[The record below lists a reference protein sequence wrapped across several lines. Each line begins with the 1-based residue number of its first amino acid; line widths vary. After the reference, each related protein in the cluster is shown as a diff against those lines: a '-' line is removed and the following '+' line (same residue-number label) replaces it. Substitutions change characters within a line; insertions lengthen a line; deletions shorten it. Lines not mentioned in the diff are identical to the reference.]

1 MWIYFENPAGNWF
14 FHSPIALDETI
25 VPPDVPSYLSSQGT
39 LSERQDVA
47 IGVDTQQPNGHID
60 SNGEKWFNYPLMLHL
75 NLIWEV
81 EIPAWSAS
89 VFVFVLS
96 YLRDLYNVTPAF
108 MQSRDLCLTSQ
119 SSPLPGV
126 SVPTSL
132 RKCSWLPQK
141 LLSQALR
148 TVFLLILDS
157 FFGSRVTH
165 SHTRKCINI
174 ACPCLQALKLN
185 VGVLHY
191 LNTAH

>member
-1 MWIYFENPAGNWF
+1 MRIYFENPAGNWLF
-14 FHSPIALDETI
+14 PAPVALDETI

-39 LSERQDVA
+39 LSERQEVA

-60 SNGEKWFNYPLMLHL
+60 SNGERWFNCSVMLDL
-75 NLIWEV
+75 NLLWEV
-81 EIPAWSAS
+81 ESPAQSTS

-96 YLRDLYNVTPAF
+96 YLRDLHNVIAAF
-108 MQSRDLCLTSQ
+108 MQSRDLCLTSE

-126 SVPTSL
+126 SVPT
-132 RKCSWLPQK
+132 SWLPQK

-157 FFGSRVTH
+157 FFGSRVITH
-165 SHTRKCINI
+165 SHTSKCISI

-191 LNTAH
+191 LKTAR

>member
-1 MWIYFENPAGNWF
+1 MKILLGTDFIPA
-14 FHSPIALDETI
+14 PIALDETI

-39 LSERQDVA
+39 LSERQEVA

-60 SNGEKWFNYPLMLHL
+60 SNGEKCCNYSVMLHL
-75 NLIWEV
+75 NFIWEV
-81 EIPAWSAS
+81 KISAQSSS

-96 YLRDLYNVTPAF
+96 YLRDLHKVTPAF

-126 SVPTSL
+126 SVPTS
-132 RKCSWLPQK
+132 CLPQK

-165 SHTRKCINI
+165 SHTRKCISI

>member
-1 MWIYFENPAGNWF
+1 M
-14 FHSPIALDETI
+14 
-25 VPPDVPSYLSSQGT
+25 PPDVPSYLSSQGT

-47 IGVDTQQPNGHID
+47 IGVDTQQPNGHMD
-60 SNGEKWFNYPLMLHL
+60 SNGEQCFHGALMLPL
-75 NLIWEV
+75 NLIGEV
-81 EIPAWSAS
+81 EISAQSTS

-96 YLRDLYNVTPAF
+96 YLRDLYKVTPAF

-126 SVPTSL
+126 SVPTS
-132 RKCSWLPQK
+132 WLPQK

-148 TVFLLILDS
+148 TGFLLILDS
-157 FFGSRVTH
+157 VFGSRVTH